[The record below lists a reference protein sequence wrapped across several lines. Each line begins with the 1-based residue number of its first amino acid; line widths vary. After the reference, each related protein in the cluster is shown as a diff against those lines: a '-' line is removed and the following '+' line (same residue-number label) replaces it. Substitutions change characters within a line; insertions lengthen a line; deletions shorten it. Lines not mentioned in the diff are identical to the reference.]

1 MKGKKGVLAHRA
13 VTGAE
18 LVVRVTPGARSV
30 AVREAEDGLLHVSV
44 TAPPAE
50 GAANAAGRAGRARG
64 LGVPLSGVRLLRGAT
79 ARTKVWRVG

>member
-1 MKGKKGVLAHRA
+1 VKGKKGVLAHRA
-13 VTGAE
+13 VTGAD

-44 TAPPAE
+44 TAPPAD
-50 GAANAAGRAGRARG
+50 GAANAAVRAVLARA
-64 LGVPLSGVRLLRGAT
+64 LGVPQSRLTLLRGAT